1 MATDTPLSA
10 TGHAAAPTKVRPGLY
25 ISWVTVATYLILSL
39 GAILMVF
46 PFVWMTLSAFKQPS
60 EIITYPPTLF
70 PASPSLDLLTRVWT
84 EIDFKRYFANSL
96 FLAITVTAIQLLT
109 SSFVGYV
116 LAKYQ
121 FWGRSVFFIALL
133 STMMIPWPV
142 LLIPQYL
149 IVLRL
154 GLINTYWAI
163 ILPALYSTF
172 GIFLMRQYMHSIPDE
187 LIDAARID
195 GAAEPDIFVRIILP
209 MCGPVLAAL
218 GIFTFMGSWDS
229 FIWPLVVLSKESMYT
244 LPLGLAMFNQRFWTD
259 YAAVNAGAF
268 ISVIPVIIVFLL
280 LQRRFIEGIAL
291 TGLKG

>member
-1 MATDTPLSA
+1 
-10 TGHAAAPTKVRPGLY
+10 
-25 ISWVTVATYLILSL
+25 
-39 GAILMVF
+39 
-46 PFVWMTLSAFKQPS
+46 MTLSAFKQPS

-121 FWGRSVFFIALL
+121 FWGRNVFFIALL

-154 GLINTYWAI
+154 GFINTYWTI

-209 MCGPVLAAL
+209 MCGPRPGGAGHLHLHGELGQLHLAA
-218 GIFTFMGSWDS
+218 GGAEQGKHVHPCRWGWRCSTSAS
-229 FIWPLVVLSKESMYT
+229 
-244 LPLGLAMFNQRFWTD
+244 GLTT
-259 YAAVNAGAF
+259 
-268 ISVIPVIIVFLL
+268 
-280 LQRRFIEGIAL
+280 RR
-291 TGLKG
+291 